1 MLPIGFAATH
11 LVGFVMWWIV
21 IVRYNFLVVVTGLTS
36 VYSFSVTALAVFL
49 PAGVLQMFLRR
60 MMPVGVLAEN
70 ECDLHSGFFGGPCC
84 HRC

>member
-1 MLPIGFAATH
+1 MITTRLSMLQRRVRTH
-11 LVGFVMWWIV
+11 PPLVMAQC
-21 IVRYNFLVVVTGLTS
+21 LTS